1 MIFILIII
9 IIMIKNNKQP
19 CNNVSTETYTGKEQS
34 PKRFGLSAEGYDLN
48 FEKEGYDGKIWIVQ
62 IKNNRKVW
70 VRKNIITKI
79 THEEPLITIDANDN
93 GNNNDNSNGSNDS
106 GNANS
111 DDNGNGDDNC
121 DDDKKPEII
130 EEPVVEIAVIPEVTV
145 EKKKTDYNIFIKYYL
160 DKLKKEDTNKT
171 PNKIL
176 FQQTTQEWS
185 RLKNNPSELK
195 ILMEQIK
202 K

>member
-34 PKRFGLSAEGYDLN
+34 PKRFGLSAEGFELN

-79 THEEPLITIDANDN
+79 THEEPLITDHIDNKNDKNEDDTKDDSHDN
-93 GNNNDNSNGSNDS
+93 G
-106 GNANS
+106 
-111 DDNGNGDDNC
+111 
-121 DDDKKPEII
+121 DDKKPEII
-130 EEPVVEIAVIPEVTV
+130 EEPPKEEIAAAVSTV
-145 EKKKTDYNIFIKYYL
+145 EKKKTDYNIFIKYHL

-171 PNKIL
+171 PNKVL
-176 FQQTTQEWS
+176 FKQTTDEWA
-185 RLKNNPSELK
+185 RLKENPTELK

-202 K
+202 NK